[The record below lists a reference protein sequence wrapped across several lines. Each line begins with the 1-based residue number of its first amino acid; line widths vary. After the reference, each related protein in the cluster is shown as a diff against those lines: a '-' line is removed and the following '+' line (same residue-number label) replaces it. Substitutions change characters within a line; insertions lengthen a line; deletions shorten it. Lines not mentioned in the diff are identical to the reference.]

1 MKKKKHSSVKRL
13 AEYIVVVVF
22 LRILALLP
30 YRIAS
35 DTGGYIGRLGYLLDK
50 RHRSVALENLSRAFP
65 GKDKEDIIRIAK
77 KVFENLGRSVA
88 EFIHIASHPPDTV
101 KRMLNKWVTIE
112 GQDYVNNGIMNN
124 NGIIYLGGHFGNW
137 ELLGQVLSTNKCT
150 FNVIARPID
159 NHRLNRI
166 IISLRSVLGANVL
179 LKKGVLRETLRVL
192 KKGGAVGILLD
203 QNSSKEEGVFVDYF
217 GQPAATSKGLALIAM
232 KSGASVI
239 PVFIVREN
247 TYRHR
252 AFYLPEIEIKRTDN
266 LESDVLTYTQE
277 FTTIIE
283 SFVRDHPEQWFWM
296 HRRWKTRPLNENPPV
311 VFLNKP
317 FPL

>member
-1 MKKKKHSSVKRL
+1 MKKKQNNLAGL
-13 AEYIVVVVF
+13 AEYIVVVVL

-50 RHRSVALENLSRAFP
+50 RHRNVALENLARAFP
-65 GKDKEDIIRIAK
+65 RRGKEDIARIAQ

-88 EFIHIASHPPDTV
+88 EFVHIASHPPDSI
-101 KRMLNKWVTIE
+101 KRMLNKWVIIE
-112 GQDYVNNGIMNN
+112 GQDYVNNAIMNN
-124 NGIIYLGGHFGNW
+124 KGLIYLGAHFGNW
-137 ELLGQVLSTNKCT
+137 ELLGQVLSTNKCA

-166 IISLRSVLGANVL
+166 IISLRSVLGAKVL
-179 LKKGVLRETLRVL
+179 SKKGVLRDTLRVL

-217 GQPAATSKGLALIAM
+217 GQPAATNKGLALIAM

-239 PVFIVREN
+239 PVFIVRED

-252 AFYLPEIEIKRTDN
+252 VFYLPEIEIKRTDN

-277 FTTIIE
+277 FTSIIE

-296 HRRWKTRPLNENPPV
+296 HRRWKT
-311 VFLNKP
+311 KP
-317 FPL
+317 Y

>member
-22 LRILALLP
+22 LRILVLLP

-50 RHRSVALENLSRAFP
+50 RHRNVALENLSRAFP

-112 GQDYVNNGIMNN
+112 GQDYVNNAIMNN
-124 NGIIYLGGHFGNW
+124 NGIIYLGAHFGNW

-179 LKKGVLRETLRVL
+179 LKKGVLRDTLRVL

-203 QNSSKEEGVFVDYF
+203 QNTSREEGVFVDYF
-217 GQPAATSKGLALIAM
+217 GQPAATNKGLALIAM

-239 PVFIVREN
+239 PVFIVRED
-247 TYRHR
+247 TYMHR
-252 AFYLPEIEIKRTDN
+252 VVYLPEIEIKRSDN
-266 LESDVLTYTQE
+266 LESDVFTYTQK
-277 FTTIIE
+277 FTSIIE

-296 HRRWKTRPLNENPPV
+296 HRRWKTMPLNENSP
-311 VFLNKP
+311 
-317 FPL
+317 

>member
-1 MKKKKHSSVKRL
+1 MDTKADTQVKKKKHSNLRGL

-35 DTGGYIGRLGYLLDK
+35 DTGGLIGRIGYLLDK
-50 RHRSVALENLSRAFP
+50 RHRNIALENLAMAFP
-65 GKDKEDIIRIAK
+65 GRDKEDIASITG
-77 KVFENLGRSVA
+77 KVFENLGRAAA
-88 EFIHIASHPPDTV
+88 EFVHIASHPPDAI
-101 KRMLNKWVTIE
+101 KRMLNKWVIIE
-112 GQDYVNNGIMNN
+112 GQNYVNNALMNN
-124 NGIIYLGGHFGNW
+124 KGIIYLGAHFGNW

-159 NHRLNRI
+159 NRRLNRI

-179 LKKGVLRETLRVL
+179 LKKGVLRDTLRVL

-239 PVFIVREN
+239 PVFIVRED

-252 AFYLPEIEIKRTDN
+252 VVYLPEIEIKRSDN
-266 LESDVLTYTQE
+266 LERDVITYTQQ
-277 FTTIIE
+277 FTSIIE
-283 SFVRDHPEQWFWM
+283 SFVRDYPEQWFWM
-296 HRRWKTRPLNENPPV
+296 HRRWKTMPLNENSP
-311 VFLNKP
+311 
-317 FPL
+317 

>member
-1 MKKKKHSSVKRL
+1 MKKKKHSNLRGL

-22 LRILALLP
+22 LRILSLLP

-35 DTGGYIGRLGYLLDK
+35 DTGGLIGRLGYLLDK
-50 RHRSVALENLSRAFP
+50 RHRNVALENLARAFP
-65 GKDKEDIIRIAK
+65 RRGKEDISRIAE

-88 EFIHIASHPPDTV
+88 EFVYIASHPPDSI
-101 KRMLNKWVTIE
+101 KRMLNKWVIIE
-112 GQDYVNNGIMNN
+112 GQDHVNNAIMNN
-124 NGIIYLGGHFGNW
+124 KGIIYLGAHFGNW
-137 ELLGQVLSTNKCT
+137 ELLGQVLSTNKCA

-159 NHRLNRI
+159 NRRLNRI

-179 LKKGVLRETLRVL
+179 SKKGVLRDTLRVL
-192 KKGGAVGILLD
+192 KKGGSVGILLD

-217 GQPAATSKGLALIAM
+217 GQPAATNKGLALIAM

-239 PVFIVREN
+239 PVFLVRED

-252 AFYLPEIEIKRTDN
+252 VFYLPEIEIKRTDN

-277 FTTIIE
+277 FTSIIE

-296 HRRWKTRPLNENPPV
+296 HRRWKT
-311 VFLNKP
+311 KP
-317 FPL
+317 Y

>member
-65 GKDKEDIIRIAK
+65 GKDKEDIIRIAI

-112 GQDYVNNGIMNN
+112 GQDYVNNAIMNN
-124 NGIIYLGGHFGNW
+124 NGIIYLGAHFGNW

-217 GQPAATSKGLALIAM
+217 GQPAATNKGLALIAM

-252 AFYLPEIEIKRTDN
+252 VVYLPEIDIKRSDD
-266 LESDVLTYTQE
+266 LESDVFTYTQK

-296 HRRWKTRPLNENPPV
+296 HRRWKTRQQ
-311 VFLNKP
+311 
-317 FPL
+317 